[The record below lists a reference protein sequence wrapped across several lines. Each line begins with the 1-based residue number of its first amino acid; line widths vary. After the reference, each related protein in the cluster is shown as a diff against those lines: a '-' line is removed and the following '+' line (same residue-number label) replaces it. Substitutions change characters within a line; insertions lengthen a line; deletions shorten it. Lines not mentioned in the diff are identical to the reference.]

1 MYGFK
6 MLCVHKKSCKFISV
20 KLKSEQSADAYIV
33 NSAFHR
39 SVHSLCVISVIV
51 LGSCRVQALIAF
63 LVIGF
68 LKQYICA
75 DARLFQFSVVFYGRS
90 GNVYVYS
97 ADSAVLV
104 LDRVNSLDTFEYVFK
119 RVVHGVFASLY
130 GKSFVTH
137 IL

>member
-20 KLKSEQSADAYIV
+20 KLKSEQCTDTYII
-33 NSAFHR
+33 NSALHC

-51 LGSCRVQALIAF
+51 LGSCRVQALIAL

-75 DARLFQFSVVFYGRS
+75 DSRLFQLSVVFYRRS

-104 LDRVNSLDTFEYVFK
+104 LDGVNSLDTFEYVFK
-119 RVVHGVFASLY
+119 RVVHRVFACLY

-137 IL
+137 VL